1 MRRCASRV
9 AMRRISCT
17 DQRIKALD
25 SPAPRWRRIFFRT
38 AVGAVTD
45 RRQHGEGQHYQRDVA
60 VPAMPGSGLVMI
72 EAEFGLRRLKGILNG
87 LITNDKFCLT
97 RAGRL
102 RLSWPRARVRSLAP
116 AYSSGDVIHR
126 GGEYAA
132 AAHLARPAHRRSDGD
147 RPAALGS
154 GLPAPPAMGDDES
167 IRAG

>member
-1 MRRCASRV
+1 MNWHWIDKGLNAGEDGV
-9 AMRRISCT
+9 EGE
-17 DQRIKALD
+17 
-25 SPAPRWRRIFFRT
+25 AP
-38 AVGAVTD
+38 
-45 RRQHGEGQHYQRDVA
+45 
-60 VPAMPGSGLVMI
+60 SGDI
-72 EAEFGLRRLKGILNG
+72 EASDAIAGETIPMRQPTKAPLNG
-87 LITNDKFCLT
+87 LITNDKLCLT

-116 AYSSGDVIHR
+116 AYSSGEVIHR

-167 IRAG
+167 ISSG

>member
-1 MRRCASRV
+1 MILSGHLV
-9 AMRRISCT
+9 NWHRI
-17 DQRIKALD
+17 DQSLD
-25 SPAPRWRRIFFRT
+25 AGEDGDEGEAP
-38 AVGAVTD
+38 
-45 RRQHGEGQHYQRDVA
+45 
-60 VPAMPGSGLVMI
+60 SGDI
-72 EAEFGLRRLKGILNG
+72 EASGAIAGETIPMREPTKAPLNG

-102 RLSWPRARVRSLAP
+102 RLSWPRARVRSLPP
-116 AYSSGDVIHR
+116 AYSSGEVIHR
-126 GGEYAA
+126 GGEHAA